1 MTVLLKQNDVRALT
15 AAELD
20 AVNGGLKGTVGQC
33 DRSGDH
39 VEGPPGE
46 NGKAELAIVLL
57 AILTIL

>member
-1 MTVLLKQNDVRALT
+1 MTVLSTQNDFRALT

-20 AVNGGLKGTVGQC
+20 MVNGQIKGTVGQC